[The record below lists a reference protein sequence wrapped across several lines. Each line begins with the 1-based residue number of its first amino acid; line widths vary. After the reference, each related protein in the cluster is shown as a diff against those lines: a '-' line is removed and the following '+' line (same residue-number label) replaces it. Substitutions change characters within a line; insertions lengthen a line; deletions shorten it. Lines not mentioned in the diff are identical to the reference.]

1 MTAVRKAR
9 SSTASIWTPP
19 GSILG
24 VLREGIL
31 NGTYPGGTVLR
42 QEDIAAR
49 FRVSRMPVRDAFH
62 QLASEGLLIRQSHRG
77 AVVVELSAD
86 DLGEIAEMRAAL
98 EPLAL
103 RLAMPKLGRGPL
115 GRAED
120 LLDQADQET
129 DGARLSALNWE
140 FHSALYAVAERP
152 RLIATIQNLHLN
164 VDRYMRVI
172 LTAMR
177 YKGRSQAE
185 HRRLL
190 KACHKRDVP
199 LACALLERHILDGGK
214 RLVRFLAAHRSP

>member
-1 MTAVRKAR
+1 
-9 SSTASIWTPP
+9 
-19 GSILG
+19 
-24 VLREGIL
+24 
-31 NGTYPGGTVLR
+31 
-42 QEDIAAR
+42 
-49 FRVSRMPVRDAFH
+49 MPVRDAFH
-62 QLASEGLLIRQSHRG
+62 QLASEGLLTRHSYRG

-86 DLGEIAEMRAAL
+86 ELREIAEIRAAL

-103 RLAMPKLGRGPL
+103 RLAMPKLGRGQL

-140 FHSALYAVAERP
+140 FHSELYSVAERP

-190 KACHKRDVP
+190 KACHKRDIR
-199 LACALLERHILDGGK
+199 LACALLESHILDGGK
-214 RLVRFLAAHRSP
+214 RLVGFLAARRCPDKLAAQKAGGEES